1 MACCGYAR
9 TVALPRTNYRSRAS
23 GVSAR
28 VHRRAPGEQPLEAIA
43 AVMRGAG
50 METAQRRVARCGVP
64 RFAADAA
71 AGRSDRVTGGAPP
84 DPRAA
89 PQRAP
94 TAGSGVDRHHADP
107 GAVRRTGAGR
117 TGTGAAHGRRRAV
130 QQPDGTPS
138 LSGLRTAG

>member
-9 TVALPRTNYRSRAS
+9 AVALSRTKHRQRAS
-23 GVSAR
+23 GATER
-28 VHRRAPGEQPLEAIA
+28 VHRGAPGKQPLEVIA

-84 DPRAA
+84 DSRAA

-94 TAGSGVDRHHADP
+94 TAGCGVDRHHADP
-107 GAVRRTGAGR
+107 STVSRTESGIS
-117 TGTGAAHGRRRAV
+117 GTVAA
-130 QQPDGTPS
+130 
-138 LSGLRTAG
+138 LF